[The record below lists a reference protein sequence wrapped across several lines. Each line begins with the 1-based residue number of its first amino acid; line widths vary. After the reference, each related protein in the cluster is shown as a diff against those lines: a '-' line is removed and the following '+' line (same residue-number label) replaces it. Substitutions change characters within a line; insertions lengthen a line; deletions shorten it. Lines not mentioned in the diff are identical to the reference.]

1 MIKTLY
7 RFQAAGLLLG
17 KYSVNSV
24 MTQVFLQI
32 KGTLF
37 PGGKL
42 MQA

>member
-24 MTQVFLQI
+24 MTQGFFANQGNPV
-32 KGTLF
+32 
-37 PGGKL
+37 PWR
-42 MQA
+42 